1 MDVNEWMG
9 ESTSAET
16 DHVEEQ
22 DTLGEQIDQAIG
34 DLDTKLT
41 RLHKELDLKRAELSD
56 LEVLIEAT
64 EKQQAKSFKELLS
77 NNPQIKK
84 MLTGKSKRKSSGRR
98 RKTTKA
104 APETSPE
111 PEAYT
116 EPDTEPD
123 PPREPEPPTTDLS
136 YSDPL

>member
-1 MDVNEWMG
+1 MDGDQWMG

-16 DHVEEQ
+16 DHVEER

-41 RLHKELDLKRAELSD
+41 RLHQEFDLKRAELSD
-56 LEVLIEAT
+56 LEALIEAT
-64 EKQQAKSFKELLS
+64 EKQQAKVFKELLS

-84 MLTGKSKRKSSGRR
+84 MLTGKTKRKSSGRR

-104 APETSPE
+104 EPEPSFEPEAFPE
-111 PEAYT
+111 PE
-116 EPDTEPD
+116 PSG
-123 PPREPEPPTTDLS
+123 EPEPPTTDLS